1 MTSSLDN
8 LSDSIL
14 QCILFHL
21 AEDIADLLHLSRA
34 SKRYHAVVIGAD
46 NAWKRAYELSFD
58 KAKVP
63 SPSSSNAK
71 TATASSSSLLEKGSA
86 LEPTPWLSRYKA
98 RFAEEGFKRRQLAAA
113 RLLKAQ
119 SAMQTLEQHIYRWAL
134 ALQHEKQELEHSSK
148 ILATLQAALHAE
160 KVQDAHTY
168 WVPKAVTRSSG
179 SVVVQVPQN
188 ALEREQELK
197 NKIAV
202 GELECTK
209 LERMLTAKRE
219 ELKTAKLR
227 VQALQS

>member
-34 SKRYHAVVIGAD
+34 SKRYHAAVVGAD

-58 KAKVP
+58 NMKVP
-63 SPSSSNAK
+63 SPSAAK
-71 TATASSSSLLEKGSA
+71 TATASSSSLLEKGSTS
-86 LEPTPWLSRYKA
+86 EPTSWLNRYKD
-98 RFAEEGFKRRQLAAA
+98 RFEEEGFKRRQLAAA

-119 SAMQTLEQHIYRWAL
+119 STMQTLEQNVYRLAH
-134 ALQHEKQELEHSSK
+134 ALQHEKQQLEHFSQ
-148 ILATLQAALHAE
+148 LLTTLQAAMHAE

-168 WVPKAVTRSSG
+168 WVPTAVTRSSG
-179 SVVVQVPQN
+179 SLVVQVPQN

-209 LERMLTAKRE
+209 LERMLTAKRA

-227 VQALQS
+227 LQALQP